1 MFLLKQQEL
10 LRVTIIEIRQIREIR
25 VRNKTNGIREIR
37 EIREIRVRNKTNGIR
52 GIRGIRVRRKAS

>member
-1 MFLLKQQEL
+1 MFPLKQQEL

-37 EIREIRVRNKTNGIR
+37 VRNKTNGIR
-52 GIRGIRVRRKAS
+52 GIREIRVRRKAS

>member
-37 EIREIRVRNKTNGIR
+37 EIR
-52 GIRGIRVRRKAS
+52 VRRKAS

>member
-1 MFLLKQQEL
+1 MFLSKQQEL

-37 EIREIRVRNKTNGIR
+37 VRKKTNGIR
-52 GIRGIRVRRKAS
+52 GIREIRVRRKAS